1 MMPPRGLVGGGVS
14 GDVRWSCRAWGVL
27 PGDYVEQA
35 EHTCPSTCAGLAEVG
50 EVLEVVGCDVAVD
63 GELAVGRQS
72 SSTQNEERVK
82 LTLQMSKCRCSSGKP
97 SATRI

>member
-14 GDVRWSCRAWGVL
+14 GDVRWRSRRLL

-35 EHTCPSTCAGLAEVG
+35 EHTRPSTCAGLAEVG

-63 GELAVGRQS
+63 GELAVDCQS
-72 SSTQNEERVK
+72 SSARTQKQEK
-82 LTLQMSKCRCSSGKP
+82 LTLQKNKYTCSSGTP
-97 SATRI
+97 SATRK